1 MTVTQ
6 SALTLQ
12 SLTEETEISC
22 FQEGEKP
29 GHRDKVFLPVSF
41 EPEFY
46 DHLTKICPKV
56 RWREEVWT
64 ELRESSKIR
73 TGLER

>member
-6 SALTLQ
+6 SALILK
-12 SLTEETEISC
+12 SLTEEMEMSC
-22 FQEGEKP
+22 FQGGDKP
-29 GHRDKVFLPVSF
+29 GQKDKVFLPVFF

-46 DHLTKICPKV
+46 DHLTKISPKV

-64 ELRESSKIR
+64 ELRGKQ
-73 TGLER
+73 